1 LLKETSV
8 STNNRVAVLK
18 NLERIYQQGAGVTKV
33 NVLNKFKDFMGL
45 NEEEYDD
52 YDASDDDAY
61 SGEYHQPE
69 ATPQPIEEERRTSRS
84 TQRAADI
91 RSSSR
96 NNVVGMPGMVNGVS
110 ALKQRK
116 SVILNMTLI
125 RQEEAQRSVDFVAG
139 GTYAIDGH
147 YERIGDNIFLF
158 TPNCVQVSTPT
169 NVINEV
175 VNQTAPANNVARTT
189 RNSTPAWGV
198 EPMQAAQ

>member
-1 LLKETSV
+1 
-8 STNNRVAVLK
+8 
-18 NLERIYQQGAGVTKV
+18 V

-45 NEEEYDD
+45 NEEDYGD
-52 YDASDDDAY
+52 YDETDDDAY
-61 SGEYHQPE
+61 RGEYQQPE
-69 ATPQPIEEERRTSRS
+69 APTPQPVEEERRIPRRTVETRNSNKL
-84 TQRAADI
+84 
-91 RSSSR
+91 
-96 NNVVGMPGMVNGVS
+96 NNVVGMPGIMHGVS
-110 ALKQRK
+110 EMVLIEPRSFEEMPQVIDALRHRK

-169 NVINEV
+169 NIVNEV
-175 VNQTAPANNVARTT
+175 VERQAPTNQAT
-189 RNSTPAWGV
+189 RNSRTAQTMTTWGS

>member
-1 LLKETSV
+1 M
-8 STNNRVAVLK
+8 
-18 NLERIYQQGAGVTKV
+18 

-61 SGEYHQPE
+61 RSEYHSPE
-69 ATPQPIEEERRTSRS
+69 PPAPQAVEEDRRTSRHS
-84 TQRAADI
+84 QRVAADI
-91 RSSSR
+91 RSSNR
-96 NNVVGMPGMVNGVS
+96 NNVVGMPGMMHGVS
-110 ALKQRK
+110 EMILIEPRSFEEMPQVIDALKQRK

-169 NVINEV
+169 NVIDDV
-175 VNQTAPANNVARTT
+175 VNQQAPVSRST
-189 RNSTPAWGV
+189 RNNSIPSWGS
-198 EPMQAAQ
+198 EPMQVAQ

>member
-1 LLKETSV
+1 M
-8 STNNRVAVLK
+8 
-18 NLERIYQQGAGVTKV
+18 

-52 YDASDDDAY
+52 YDSSDDDAY
-61 SGEYHQPE
+61 RSEYHQPE
-69 ATPQPIEEERRTSRS
+69 PVAPQAVNEERGTSRS
-84 TQRAADI
+84 AGRAATEV
-91 RSSSR
+91 RSGAR
-96 NNVVGMPGMVNGVS
+96 NNVVGMPNMMHGTAEMILIEPRSFEEMPQVID

-175 VNQTAPANNVARTT
+175 VNQQAPVATATT
-189 RNSTPAWGV
+189 RSHRNHPTPVWGV

>member
-1 LLKETSV
+1 M
-8 STNNRVAVLK
+8 
-18 NLERIYQQGAGVTKV
+18 

-52 YDASDDDAY
+52 YDSSDDDAY
-61 SGEYHQPE
+61 SREYNQPE
-69 ATPQPIEEERRTSRS
+69 AVAPQPVEEDRRASRS
-84 TQRAADI
+84 TQRAATEV
-91 RSSSR
+91 RSASR
-96 NNVVGMPGMVNGVS
+96 NNVVGMPNMMHGVS
-110 ALKQRK
+110 EMILIEPRSFEEMPQVIDALKQRK

-175 VNQTAPANNVARTT
+175 VNQQAPAATAPRST
-189 RNSTPAWGV
+189 RSSSTPVWGV